1 MIFFITTKKNTYTI
15 QTFLDE
21 WAPEMADFIR
31 VITYD
36 SILQQTRFQKG
47 AYFFTDIERLP
58 THIRFLSEKIW
69 EKLAECEVNQLFNRP
84 DQSMRR
90 YELLTTLYS
99 RGINEFQIRRLND
112 DFSHLKYPVFV
123 RGENDHTGNL
133 SGILH
138 NRSELKLALKQAID
152 KGKRINEL
160 LVVEYLDVSDS
171 RQNFVKYSAFVFG
184 NKIIPRHIAYSKEW
198 MVKYP
203 SYIDKDILEEEQA
216 FMAENPHEQE
226 LRQIFKLANI
236 EYGRID
242 YSLLDG
248 KVQVWEINTNPM
260 IVRRKSDYLEGHIEN
275 QLTYINLV
283 KDVLHIIENKH
294 QENDEIE
301 IKLDE
306 ESLKKADQIKRKER
320 LFRNMSQA
328 AIKLI
333 KPFYINSILKN

>member
-1 MIFFITTKKNTYTI
+1 VIFFITTNKHTYTI

-21 WAPEMADFIR
+21 WAPEMADFIKI
-31 VITYD
+31 ITYD
-36 SILQQTRFQKG
+36 DLLKQTRFQKG

-69 EKLAECEVNQLFNRP
+69 EKLSECQVNQLFNRP
-84 DQSMRR
+84 EKSMRR

-112 DFSHLKYPVFV
+112 DFSHIKYPVFI

-133 SGILH
+133 SDIL
-138 NRSELKLALKQAID
+138 NNKSELQAALKEIID
-152 KGKRINEL
+152 QGNRINEL
-160 LVVEYLDVSDS
+160 LVVEYLDVSDKS
-171 RQNFVKYSAFVFG
+171 SNFIKYSAFVFG
-184 NKIIPRHIAYSKEW
+184 NKVIPRHIAYSKDW

-203 SYIDKDILEEEQA
+203 SYIDKDILEKEQV
-216 FMAENPHEQE
+216 FMAENPHEEE

-260 IVRRKSDYLEGHIEN
+260 IVRRKSEYLEGHIEN
-275 QLTYINLV
+275 QLTYINFV

-301 IKLDE
+301 ILLDD
-306 ESLKKADQIKRKER
+306 ESFKKADQIKRKER
-320 LFRNMSQA
+320 LSRNISQA
-328 AIKLI
+328 ALKLI